1 MYYLISKPFQT
12 TTEVKESEE
21 EMTAP
26 QGSMLFKRIKH
37 KTRKCMYLM
46 ETSHSEGK
54 CQDSRRENIR
64 DKEPGFTGNST

>member
-12 TTEVKESEE
+12 TTEVKESKG

-26 QGSMLFKRIKH
+26 QGNTLFKGIKH
-37 KTRKCMYLM
+37 KTRKNMYLM

-54 CQDSRRENIR
+54 CQDS
-64 DKEPGFTGNST
+64 